1 MIQVRVNAPSRT
13 YEIEIE
19 TGLFDRLPVVF
30 RERYT
35 GRRLALV
42 CDDTVYALY
51 GERFAHGLTQQ
62 GFDTITV
69 TFPAGEQHKNLATL
83 DRIYQALANAN
94 FTRSDYVVA
103 LGGGVTGDMAGL
115 AAATFLRGLGFIQ
128 IPTSLLAM
136 VDSSIGGKVAID
148 MQQGKNLI
156 GAFYQP
162 DAVYTDPGL
171 LNTLS
176 DRLFADGMAELIK
189 HGLIRDKDLCQRLE
203 SLGSRESISGHLDEI
218 IAISCRIKGSV
229 VEQDE
234 NDNGVRQLL
243 NFGHTIGH
251 AIEKVQNYN
260 GLTHGEA
267 VSVGMTVITRMT
279 ERLGL
284 TKPGTCQRLMNLLKS
299 FNLPVDM
306 PGISREDLFR
316 AILIDKK
323 SRSGFISIAYLREIG
338 ESDLIRWSFE
348 ELEEYMFAELEN

>member
-1 MIQVRVNAPSRT
+1 M
-13 YEIEIE
+13 
-19 TGLFDRLPVVF
+19 
-30 RERYT
+30 
-35 GRRLALV
+35 
-42 CDDTVYALY
+42 
-51 GERFAHGLTQQ
+51 
-62 GFDTITV
+62 
-69 TFPAGEQHKNLATL
+69 
-83 DRIYQALANAN
+83 
-94 FTRSDYVVA
+94 
-103 LGGGVTGDMAGL
+103 
-115 AAATFLRGLGFIQ
+115 
-128 IPTSLLAM
+128 
-136 VDSSIGGKVAID
+136 
-148 MQQGKNLI
+148 
-156 GAFYQP
+156 
-162 DAVYTDPGL
+162 
-171 LNTLS
+171 
-176 DRLFADGMAELIK
+176 
-189 HGLIRDKDLCQRLE
+189 
-203 SLGSRESISGHLDEI
+203 
-218 IAISCRIKGSV
+218 
-229 VEQDE
+229 EQDE

-348 ELEEYMFAELEN
+348 ELEEYLFAELEN

>member
-203 SLGSRESISGHLDEI
+203 SL
-218 IAISCRIKGSV
+218 
-229 VEQDE
+229 
-234 NDNGVRQLL
+234 
-243 NFGHTIGH
+243 
-251 AIEKVQNYN
+251 
-260 GLTHGEA
+260 EA
-267 VSVGMTVITRMT
+267 AKA
-279 ERLGL
+279 LA
-284 TKPGTCQRLMNLLKS
+284 
-299 FNLPVDM
+299 
-306 PGISREDLFR
+306 GISM
-316 AILIDKK
+316 
-323 SRSGFISIAYLREIG
+323 RSSPSAAGSKAPLWNRTKTTTG
-338 ESDLIRWSFE
+338 SGSS
-348 ELEEYMFAELEN
+348 

>member
-1 MIQVRVNAPSRT
+1 MIQVRVYAPSKT
-13 YEIEIE
+13 YDIEIE
-19 TGLFDRLPVVF
+19 TGLFNRLPEIF
-30 RERYT
+30 KERYD

-42 CDDTVYALY
+42 SDNNVYSLY
-51 GERFAHGLTQQ
+51 GERFSRALAQQ
-62 GFDTITV
+62 GFDIITI
-69 TFPAGEQHKNLATL
+69 TFPAGEQHKNLETL
-83 DRIYQALANAN
+83 NRIYQALADAN

-103 LGGGVTGDMAGL
+103 LGGGVTGDMAGM

-136 VDSSIGGKVAID
+136 VDSSIGGKVAVD
-148 MQQGKNLI
+148 MRQGKNLI

-189 HGLIRDKDLCQRLE
+189 HGLIRDRDLCLRLE
-203 SLGSRESISGHLDEI
+203 SLGSREKISGHLDEI
-218 IAISCRIKGSV
+218 ISISCRIKGAV
-229 VEQDE
+229 VGQDE

-267 VSVGMTVITRMT
+267 ISVGMALITRIT

-284 TKPGTCQRLMNLLKS
+284 TKPGTYRRLVSILES
-299 FNLPVDM
+299 FRLPVAM
-306 PGISREDLFR
+306 PRISREELFR

-323 SRSGFISIAYLREIG
+323 SRSGVISIAFLREIG
-338 ESDLIRWSFE
+338 ESDLIRWTFK
-348 ELEEYMFAELEN
+348 ELEEYLFAELEN